1 MKKKLTWERVSI
13 DFKRNYQKY
22 LIILPII
29 VFYLLFD
36 YKPMYG
42 VVIAFKNYRPV
53 LGIEGSKWVGFD
65 HFIRFF
71 NDVNCFRVIKN
82 TLSINIAQLVFA
94 FPMPIIL
101 ALLLNEVKNAAFKKT
116 VQTITYMPHFVATMI
131 LCGMLTSFCETNGL
145 FNVIGSWFGAE
156 RTNLLMKSSAYYP
169 IYIGSDIW
177 KNIGWDSIIF
187 LAALSGIDQEQYEA
201 AKVDGAGRLKQ
212 MFYITLPG
220 LIPTVAILLILR
232 MGGLMSEGY
241 EKTLLL
247 YQPITYEVSDI
258 VSTYVYR
265 KGLIDGNY
273 SYSTAIGLFNSVVNL
288 ILMRTANWF
297 SKKAGQSG
305 LF

>member
-1 MKKKLTWERVSI
+1 MKKKLTWERFSI
-13 DFKRNYQKY
+13 DLKRNYQKY

-29 VFYLLFD
+29 VFYILFD

-42 VVIAFKNYRPV
+42 VIIAFKNFRPV
-53 LGIEGSKWVGFD
+53 LGIEGSKWVGLANFT
-65 HFIRFF
+65 RFF
-71 NDVNCFRVIKN
+71 NDVNCFRIIKN
-82 TLSINIAQLVFA
+82 TLTINFLQLIFG

-101 ALLLNEVKNAAFKKT
+101 ALLLNEVKNMAFKKT
-116 VQTITYMPHFVATMI
+116 VQTITYMPHFIATMI
-131 LCGMLTSFCETNGL
+131 LCGMLVSFSETNGL
-145 FNVIGSWFGAE
+145 FNVIGSWFGAKRE
-156 RTNLLMKSSAYYP
+156 NLLMKSSAYYP
-169 IYIGSDIW
+169 LYIGSGIW

-201 AKVDGAGRLKQ
+201 AKVDGAGRMKQ
-212 MFYITLPG
+212 MIYITLPG
-220 LIPTVAILLILR
+220 LLPTVAILLILR
-232 MGGLMSEGY
+232 MGSLMSEGY

-247 YQPITYEVSDI
+247 YQPITYDVSDI
-258 VSTYVYR
+258 ISTYVYR

-273 SYSTAIGLFNSVVNL
+273 SYSTAIGLFNSGVNL

>member
-1 MKKKLTWERVSI
+1 MKKKLTWERFSI
-13 DFKRNYQKY
+13 DLKRNYQKY

-29 VFYLLFD
+29 VFYILFD

-42 VVIAFKNYRPV
+42 VIIAFKNFRPV
-53 LGIEGSKWVGFD
+53 LGIEGSKWVGLDNFT
-65 HFIRFF
+65 RFF

-82 TLSINIAQLVFA
+82 TLTINFLQLIFG

-101 ALLLNEVKNAAFKKT
+101 ALLLNEVKNMAFKKT
-116 VQTITYMPHFVATMI
+116 VQTITYMPHFIATMI
-131 LCGMLTSFCETNGL
+131 LCGMLTSFSETNGL
-145 FNVIGSWFGAE
+145 FNVIGSWFGAT

-169 IYIGSDIW
+169 LYIGSGIW

-201 AKVDGAGRLKQ
+201 AKVDGAGRMKQ
-212 MFYITLPG
+212 MIYITLPG
-220 LIPTVAILLILR
+220 LLPTVAILLILR
-232 MGGLMSEGY
+232 MGSLMSEGY

-258 VSTYVYR
+258 ISTYVYR

-273 SYSTAIGLFNSVVNL
+273 SYSTAIGLFNSGVNL